1 MMLYVFIHSL
11 IGKIYKILT
20 LKEESDAGRDVHWLG
35 YVESLSRDMVGACS
49 TFYELSVSPDYITVL
64 NILEYMQVHE
74 VDHRICKQEVFKMIR
89 LLENLEK
96 QIGGDACV

>member
-11 IGKIYKILT
+11 IGKIYKILP
-20 LKEESDAGRDVHWLG
+20 LKEESDAGQDVHWAD
-35 YVESLSRDMVGACS
+35 YISSLSRDMVGACS
-49 TFYELSVSPDYITVL
+49 TFQELRISSDYITVL
-64 NILEYMQVHE
+64 NVLEYLQAHD
-74 VDHRICKQEVFKMIR
+74 VDHRTCKQEVFKMIR